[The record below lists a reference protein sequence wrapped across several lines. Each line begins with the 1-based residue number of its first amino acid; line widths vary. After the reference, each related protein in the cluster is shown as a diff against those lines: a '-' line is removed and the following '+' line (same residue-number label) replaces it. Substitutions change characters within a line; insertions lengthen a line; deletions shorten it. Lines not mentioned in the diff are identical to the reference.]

1 MGTQAVDAG
10 KKANNPK
17 TWKEVNI
24 ACVAAQQFECAQIA
38 GMHII
43 VHPDHLEELIAHYEK
58 YGHFEELISLLDTG
72 LANARAHI
80 GMFTELGILYAKH
93 KPDKLMDFAKMNV
106 TKLNIPKL
114 INACERHCR
123 WTEAVFLHTHYDEY
137 DSAANTMMMHSS
149 RAFMHDQFLTIM
161 QKISNFELYYRAIQ
175 FYFDEQPMQVNSLL
189 NIIASKVDHA
199 RVVQLVR
206 KIGPPSLG
214 HLPLIL
220 PYLKQVQQHNIAA
233 VNEALND
240 LYCEAEQYDELRQS
254 IEDFDNFDQNGLAQ
268 RLEKHDLLE
277 MRRLAALLY
286 KKNKRYKQSIDL
298 SKQDMMYKDTMECA
312 RDSGNPDLVENLLRF
327 FSEQNNRECFAAC
340 LYTCY
345 DLISPDVALELAWRW
360 GMLDFVMPY
369 LVQVLREYTTRLDV
383 LDKKTQKKEEAEE
396 KKKSAPNDFVA
407 DYMPQMG
414 VLPGMGN
421 LAIMGGPQ
429 MAPPLQQ
436 FGMGSVGQMGIP
448 GPMIM
453 PMAHCPPM
461 GMGNGM
467 MPGRPC

>member
-1 MGTQAVDAG
+1 MG
-10 KKANNPK
+10 
-17 TWKEVNI
+17 
-24 ACVAAQQFECAQIA
+24 
-38 GMHII
+38 
-43 VHPDHLEELIAHYEK
+43 
-58 YGHFEELISLLDTG
+58 
-72 LANARAHI
+72 
-80 GMFTELGILYAKH
+80 GILYAKH

-206 KIGPPSLG
+206 KIGPPALG

-220 PYLKQVQQHNIAA
+220 PYLKHVQQHNIAA

-240 LYCEAEQYDELRQS
+240 LYCDAEQFENLRES
-254 IEDFDNFDQNGLAQ
+254 IEEFDNFEQIALAQ
-268 RLEKHDLLE
+268 KLEKHDLLE
-277 MRRLAALLY
+277 MRRLAALVY
-286 KKNKRYKQSIDL
+286 RKNKRFKQSIDL
-298 SKQDMMYKDTMECA
+298 SKQDLMYKDTMECA
-312 RDSGNPDLVENLLRF
+312 RDSGNPDLAENLLRF
-327 FSEQNNRECFAAC
+327 FSDQNNRECFAAC

-345 DLISPDVALELAWRW
+345 ELISPDVALELAWRR
-360 GMLDFVMPY
+360 GMMDFAMPY
-369 LVQVLREYTTRLDV
+369 LVQVLREYTTRLDA

-396 KKKSAPNDFVA
+396 KKKSAPNDYVA
-407 DYMPQMG
+407 DYMPSMG

-421 LAIMGGPQ
+421 LAITGAPA
-429 MAPPLQQ
+429 MAPMQP
-436 FGMGSVGQMGIP
+436 FGMGPVGQMGMPAPMTMPIAQ
-448 GPMIM
+448 GPN
-453 PMAHCPPM
+453 M
-461 GMGNGM
+461 GL
-467 MPGRPC
+467 MPGRPF